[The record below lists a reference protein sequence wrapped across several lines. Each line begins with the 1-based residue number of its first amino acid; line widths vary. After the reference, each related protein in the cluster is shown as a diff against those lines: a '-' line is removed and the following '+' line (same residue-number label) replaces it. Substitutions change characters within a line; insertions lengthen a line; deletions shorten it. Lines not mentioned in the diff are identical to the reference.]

1 MHHSHQC
8 FFFIINFP
16 FFQFSRL
23 PVFTSVCVCV
33 WLCVSVQVHISMSDM
48 YIYSFFFFW
57 LQIVSPCFSCGFQGN
72 TVWVRVCMCVL
83 CWILSICLPHTHM
96 YMHTHMT
103 AQQLTI
109 ILMPIC
115 LIVGFL
121 IPRAPSSFQQGL
133 TVLARDGFFFLKCAC
148 ACVCGLVC
156 VWCQLSHGILWFW
169 SLSHPPFPELCFTLN
184 ISAGL
189 LINMNYDD
197 GYAVKQSDMN
207 VGYRPYTP
215 IKAEWQLKL
224 CIDTLL

>member
-1 MHHSHQC
+1 MIVC
-8 FFFIINFP
+8 FSTGSYLHVWHVYLQFLLFLAPNFVSLFFMWV
-16 FFQFSRL
+16 SGKYCMGA
-23 PVFTSVCVCV
+23 CVCV
-33 WLCVSVQVHISMSDM
+33 FFAESYPSV
-48 YIYSFFFFW
+48 Y
-57 LQIVSPCFSCGFQGN
+57 
-72 TVWVRVCMCVL
+72 
-83 CWILSICLPHTHM
+83 HTHT

-133 TVLARDGFFFLKCAC
+133 TVLARDGFFFFLKCAC
-148 ACVCGLVC
+148 VCRLVC

-184 ISAGL
+184 ISAGQ